1 MVFSSIPFLFYFLPL
16 CLILYYLVPFRWKN
30 YVLLAFSLLFYAW
43 GEPVYI
49 LLMIFET
56 LSDYTLGR
64 VMDRADQRPAI
75 RRLCLLL
82 SVLIDLGCLGFFKY
96 ADFLVETVNALAGT
110 AITPLHL
117 GLPIGISF
125 FTFQTMSYTIDL
137 YKREVAVEKNYFYY
151 LTYVS
156 MFPQLIAGPIVRF
169 STVNEEL
176 HARVISFDGFVDGG
190 LRFLQGL
197 FKKVLL
203 ANTIGAVWELIKSSA
218 FTMGPAAASA
228 DASAQGIV
236 TSLQTVLGPGATISV
251 LGAWLGG
258 LCFTLQLY
266 FDFSAY
272 SDMAIGMG
280 RMLGFHYLENFNY
293 PLSSVSV
300 TDFWRRWHISLSTW
314 FRDYVYIPLG
324 GNRHGR
330 WKQLRNMFVVWFL
343 TGLWHGAAWNFV
355 LWGLYYGVL
364 LAFEKDVWGS
374 ALRKLP
380 RILQHL
386 YAILIVI
393 FGFII
398 FVFDDM
404 TELGQYIRIMFGMA
418 GVPLVNRTLLWYL
431 RNNFA
436 ILIIGCILAFPVYPW
451 LRAKL
456 TKYIERCDCTEA
468 NDLAAR
474 HPGSAGSIGRGNQ
487 GGSIAAER
495 HPGSAR
501 SIGRESQDGSVTV
514 ARRIVTVSTVL
525 TALGY
530 LALFLLTT
538 AYLVNDSY
546 NPFLYFRF

>member
-96 ADFLVETVNALAGT
+96 ADFLVETINALAGT
-110 AITPLHL
+110 AITPLRL

-218 FTMGPAAASA
+218 FTMGPAVASA
-228 DASAQGIV
+228 DASSQGIV

-293 PLSSVSV
+293 PLCSVSV

-324 GNRHGR
+324 GNRHGKL
-330 WKQLRNMFVVWFL
+330 KQLRNMFVVWFL

-374 ALRKLP
+374 ALKKLP

-386 YAILIVI
+386 YAILIVV

-404 TELGQYIRIMFGMA
+404 TELSQYIRIMFGMA

-436 ILIIGCILAFPVYPW
+436 ILLIGCILSFPIYPW

-456 TKYIERCDCTEA
+456 QK
-468 NDLAAR
+468 
-474 HPGSAGSIGRGNQ
+474 
-487 GGSIAAER
+487 
-495 HPGSAR
+495 
-501 SIGRESQDGSVTV
+501 
-514 ARRIVTVSTVL
+514 RIVTLSIVL
-525 TALGY
+525 TAFGY
-530 LALFLLTT
+530 LALFLLAT
-538 AYLVNDSY
+538 AYLVNDTY

>member
-1 MVFSSIPFLFYFLPL
+1 M
-16 CLILYYLVPFRWKN
+16 
-30 YVLLAFSLLFYAW
+30 
-43 GEPVYI
+43 
-49 LLMIFET
+49 
-56 LSDYTLGR
+56 
-64 VMDRADQRPAI
+64 
-75 RRLCLLL
+75 
-82 SVLIDLGCLGFFKY
+82 
-96 ADFLVETVNALAGT
+96 
-110 AITPLHL
+110 
-117 GLPIGISF
+117 
-125 FTFQTMSYTIDL
+125 
-137 YKREVAVEKNYFYY
+137 
-151 LTYVS
+151 
-156 MFPQLIAGPIVRF
+156 
-169 STVNEEL
+169 
-176 HARVISFDGFVDGG
+176 
-190 LRFLQGL
+190 
-197 FKKVLL
+197 
-203 ANTIGAVWELIKSSA
+203 
-218 FTMGPAAASA
+218 
-228 DASAQGIV
+228 
-236 TSLQTVLGPGATISV
+236 
-251 LGAWLGG
+251 
-258 LCFTLQLY
+258 
-266 FDFSAY
+266 
-272 SDMAIGMG
+272 
-280 RMLGFHYLENFNY
+280 
-293 PLSSVSV
+293 
-300 TDFWRRWHISLSTW
+300 
-314 FRDYVYIPLG
+314 
-324 GNRHGR
+324 
-330 WKQLRNMFVVWFL
+330 
-343 TGLWHGAAWNFV
+343 

-487 GGSIAAER
+487 GRSIAAER

>member
-64 VMDRADQRPAI
+64 CMARADQHPAL

-82 SVLIDLGCLGFFKY
+82 SIFIDLGCLGFFKY

-110 AITPLHL
+110 SITPLHL
-117 GLPIGISF
+117 GLPIGISC

-137 YKREVAVEKNYFYY
+137 YKREVNVEKNYFYY

-176 HARVISFDGFVDGG
+176 HARAITFDGFVQGG

-203 ANTIGAVWELIKSSA
+203 ANTIGSVWELIKASA
-218 FTMGPAAASA
+218 FTLGPATTTATANAGAASA
-228 DASAQGIV
+228 V
-236 TSLQTVLGPGATISV
+236 TALTTVLGPGADISV

-324 GNRHGR
+324 GNRHGKL
-330 WKQLRNMFVVWFL
+330 KQLRNMFIVWFL

-364 LAFEKDVWGS
+364 LAFEKDVWGK
-374 ALRKLP
+374 ALQRLP
-380 RILQHL
+380 RLLQHL
-386 YAILIVI
+386 YALLIVV

-404 TELGQYIRIMFGMA
+404 AELREYIRILFGMA
-418 GVPLVNRTLLWYL
+418 GVPLVNRTLFWYL

-436 ILIIGCILAFPVYPW
+436 LLLIGCLLAFPIYPW
-451 LRAKL
+451 GKAKL
-456 TKYIERCDCTEA
+456 QKQ
-468 NDLAAR
+468 LAI
-474 HPGSAGSIGRGNQ
+474 SI
-487 GGSIAAER
+487 SHAAESVQPCDDATALASDSGAVEISSQR
-495 HPGSAR
+495 PAAIAR
-501 SIGRESQDGSVTV
+501 
-514 ARRIVTVSTVL
+514 ARRIVTLSTVL
-525 TALGY
+525 TTLGY
-530 LALFLLTT
+530 LALFLLTV
-538 AYLVNDSY
+538 AYLVNDTY

>member
-64 VMDRADQRPAI
+64 CMARADQRPAL

-82 SVLIDLGCLGFFKY
+82 SIFIDLGCLGFFKY

-110 AITPLHL
+110 SITPLHL

-137 YKREVAVEKNYFYY
+137 YKREVNVEKNYFYY

-176 HARVISFDGFVDGG
+176 HARAITFDGFVQGG

-203 ANTIGAVWELIKSSA
+203 ANTIGSVWELIKASA
-218 FTMGPAAASA
+218 FTLGPATTTATANAGAASA
-228 DASAQGIV
+228 V
-236 TSLQTVLGPGATISV
+236 TALTTVLGPGADISV

-324 GNRHGR
+324 GNRHGKL
-330 WKQLRNMFVVWFL
+330 KQLRNMFIVWFL

-364 LAFEKDVWGS
+364 LAFEKDVWGK
-374 ALRKLP
+374 ALQRLP
-380 RILQHL
+380 RLLQHL
-386 YAILIVI
+386 YALLIVV

-404 TELGQYIRIMFGMA
+404 AELREYIRILFGMA
-418 GVPLVNRTLLWYL
+418 GVPLVNRTLFWYL

-436 ILIIGCILAFPVYPW
+436 LLLIGCLLAFPIYPW
-451 LRAKL
+451 VKAKL
-456 TKYIERCDCTEA
+456 QKQ
-468 NDLAAR
+468 LAI
-474 HPGSAGSIGRGNQ
+474 SI
-487 GGSIAAER
+487 SHAAESVQ
-495 HPGSAR
+495 PCDDATALASDSSAVEI
-501 SIGRESQDGSVTV
+501 SSQRPAAIAR
-514 ARRIVTVSTVL
+514 ARRIVTLSTVL
-525 TALGY
+525 TTLGY
-530 LALFLLTT
+530 LALFLLTV
-538 AYLVNDSY
+538 AYLVNDTY

>member
-64 VMDRADQRPAI
+64 CMARADQHPAL

-82 SVLIDLGCLGFFKY
+82 SIFIDLGCLGFFKY

-110 AITPLHL
+110 SITPLHL

-137 YKREVAVEKNYFYY
+137 YKREVNVEKNYFYY

-176 HARVISFDGFVDGG
+176 HARAITFDGFVQGG

-203 ANTIGAVWELIKSSA
+203 ANTIGSVWELIKASA
-218 FTMGPAAASA
+218 FTLGPATTTATANAGAASA
-228 DASAQGIV
+228 V
-236 TSLQTVLGPGATISV
+236 TALTTVLGPGADISV

-324 GNRHGR
+324 GNRHGKL
-330 WKQLRNMFVVWFL
+330 KQLRNMFIVWFL

-364 LAFEKDVWGS
+364 LAFEKDVWGK
-374 ALRKLP
+374 ALQRLP
-380 RILQHL
+380 RLLQHL
-386 YAILIVI
+386 YALLIVV

-404 TELGQYIRIMFGMA
+404 AELREYIRILFGMA
-418 GVPLVNRTLLWYL
+418 GVPLVNRTLFWYL

-436 ILIIGCILAFPVYPW
+436 LLLIGCLLAFPIYPW
-451 LRAKL
+451 VKAKL
-456 TKYIERCDCTEA
+456 QKQ
-468 NDLAAR
+468 LAI
-474 HPGSAGSIGRGNQ
+474 SI
-487 GGSIAAER
+487 SHAAESVQPCDDATALASDSGAVEISSQR
-495 HPGSAR
+495 PAAIAR
-501 SIGRESQDGSVTV
+501 
-514 ARRIVTVSTVL
+514 ARRIVTLSTVL
-525 TALGY
+525 TTLGY
-530 LALFLLTT
+530 LALFLLTV
-538 AYLVNDSY
+538 AYLVNDTY